1 MELPPYEINGKYKIE
16 NQFLFPTALFQIE
29 LDDVDNNILTENA
42 YKLYAEDRGI
52 KVSNSG
58 GWHSDFCNFHD
69 KNFKYFEP
77 LTSKFQ
83 YILPELPL
91 YPNISKINQMNIWF
105 NLNRRNNIHKRHH
118 HINSDFSGVY
128 YVKVPKE
135 VETEE
140 KEQFIG
146 IDNKM
151 TSIPKKDDCGKIKFF
166 DPRQA
171 ISYGNYF
178 YMSRYH
184 RTFDISRMPIEGTM
198 FIFPSGLEHEVLPNS
213 TDEDRISI
221 SFNLIVE

>member
-1 MELPPYEINGKYKIE
+1 
-16 NQFLFPTALFQIE
+16 
-29 LDDVDNNILTENA
+29 
-42 YKLYAEDRGI
+42 
-52 KVSNSG
+52 
-58 GWHSDFCNFHD
+58 
-69 KNFKYFEP
+69 
-77 LTSKFQ
+77 
-83 YILPELPL
+83 
-91 YPNISKINQMNIWF
+91 MNIWF
-105 NLNRRNNIHKRHH
+105 NLNRRNNPHKKHYH
-118 HINSDFSGVY
+118 VNSDFSGVY

-140 KEQFIG
+140 MEQFIG
-146 IDNKM
+146 IDNKV

-198 FIFPSGLEHEVLPNS
+198 FIFPSGLEHEVLPNY

-221 SFNLIVE
+221 SFNLLVE